1 MRVET
6 IELNN
11 VMYPY
16 ESQPCLKTLVLGIGN
31 TLLGDDGAGV
41 RIVRQVSQQIH
52 SCDVTFKETSAAG
65 LNLLDVILGYDR
77 LIVVDAILCAEADT
91 GKVFRL
97 SPDEV
102 DSSGSS
108 VSLHSCGLDAA
119 LKLAG
124 KLYQG
129 QVPRQTAVIA
139 VGIREVDQVSETLSP
154 KVEAA
159 LHTAAGLLTAEILR
173 SPAQNIPRSP
183 SSLIGA

>member
-1 MRVET
+1 
-6 IELNN
+6 
-11 VMYPY
+11 
-16 ESQPCLKTLVLGIGN
+16 LKTLVLGIGN

-41 RIVRQVSQQIH
+41 RIVRQVSQQIT

-77 LIVVDAILCAEADT
+77 LIVVDAILCAETDT

-102 DSSGSS
+102 DSSNGS

-124 KLYQG
+124 KLYQD
-129 QVPRQTAVIA
+129 QVPRQATVIA
-139 VGIREVDQVSETLSP
+139 VGIREVDQVSETLTAE
-154 KVEAA
+154 VEAA
-159 LHTAAGLLTAEILR
+159 LPKAAELVRSEILR
-173 SPAQNIPRSP
+173 SPVKVRPLS
-183 SSLIGA
+183 